1 MQQTGDG
8 PPGDD
13 DYYDSVEEESIRVL
27 AAAATPTQLPGTRRR
42 NRGLGG
48 RSSSTVQQQLVV
60 PGQLLPPGER
70 PADMEELLSPLAVI
84 PPQVRSYAQAAT
96 SSPLDGADWVYVA
109 KGGGASGPWRTSTV
123 APTRYWSRPTKLGR
137 SRWARKWRSS
147 AGTTSSHTWAGSC
160 GSPAAHTWEAEDG
173 LYIFCGLSCF
183 SEEARGP
190 CVADEFYSNKSM
202 SLCV

>member
-48 RSSSTVQQQLVV
+48 RSSSTVQQLLVV

-84 PPQVRSYAQAAT
+84 PPKVRSYAQAAT

-109 KGGGASGPWRTSTV
+109 KGGGQRPMADKYSGPYKVLEQANKAWKV
-123 APTRYWSRPTKLGR
+123 QVGEKVEIISRDHLKPHLGR
-137 SRWARKWRSS
+137 ILWQPGRPHLGGRGRPLYLLWPLLLQRRGQGALCSR
-147 AGTTSSHTWAGSC
+147 
-160 GSPAAHTWEAEDG
+160 
-173 LYIFCGLSCF
+173 
-183 SEEARGP
+183 
-190 CVADEFYSNKSM
+190 
-202 SLCV
+202 